1 MALAS
6 AQKGMMLIRRAGSA
20 NMDRLTGVA
29 TMDGY
34 VMRGLARWQCFS
46 VPVRCKCPLG
56 NTQTLSDKISEHPEF
71 GAARGCRPPG
81 QDQCAERLVWRERPN
96 HNITR

>member
-6 AQKGMMLIRRAGSA
+6 AQKRMMLISRAGAA
-20 NMDRLTGVA
+20 NTDRLTGVA

-34 VMRGLARWQCFS
+34 VMRGLARWQRFS
-46 VPVRCKCPLG
+46 VLVRCKCPLG
-56 NTQTLSDKISEHPEF
+56 NFQTLSDKISEHPEF

-81 QDQCAERLVWRERPN
+81 QDQGPVRLLWRERPN